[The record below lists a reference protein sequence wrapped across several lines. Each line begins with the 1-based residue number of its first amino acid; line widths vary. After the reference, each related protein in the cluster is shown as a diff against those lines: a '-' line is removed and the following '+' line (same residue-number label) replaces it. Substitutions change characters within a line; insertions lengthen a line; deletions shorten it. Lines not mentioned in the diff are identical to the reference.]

1 MPGTVASDA
10 AHRLLKGQGQGQVT
24 DARPGA
30 WRVAGACNVHPRG
43 QQAHIPHAAPGP
55 HPDTVCSPIDGAA
68 GEKHPTNCPNE
79 ADPAE
84 IPSLASCDMAT
95 LRSRGAGPAGTLN
108 LQRLTWLLITISLII
123 Y

>member
-1 MPGTVASDA
+1 MSGTVASDA
-10 AHRLLKGQGQGQVT
+10 AHRLLKGQGQVM

-43 QQAHIPHAAPGP
+43 QQAHIPHAALGP
-55 HPDTVCSPIDGAA
+55 HPDTVCLPADGAA
-68 GEKHPTNCPNE
+68 GEKRPTDCPNE

-84 IPSLASCDMAT
+84 TPSLASRDVAT
-95 LRSRGAGPAGTLN
+95 LRSRGAAPAGTLN
-108 LQRLTWLLITISLII
+108 PQRLTWLLITISLII